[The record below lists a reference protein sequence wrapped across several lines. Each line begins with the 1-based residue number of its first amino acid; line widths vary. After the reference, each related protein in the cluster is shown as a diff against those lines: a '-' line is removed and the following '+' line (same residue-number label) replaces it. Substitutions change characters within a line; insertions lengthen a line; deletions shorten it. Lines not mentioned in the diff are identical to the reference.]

1 MLCIYKVGAGS
12 DGLCV
17 MLKERLKESE
27 IMKRHKKYLRSYLLH
42 KQKIEI

>member
-1 MLCIYKVGAGS
+1 MKYIYIYIYKVGAGS

-27 IMKRHKKYLRSYLLH
+27 ET
-42 KQKIEI
+42 QKSFKVMFYSISK

>member
-17 MLKERLKESE
+17 MLEERLKESE
-27 IMKRHKKYLRSYLLH
+27 RD
-42 KQKIEI
+42 IEIT